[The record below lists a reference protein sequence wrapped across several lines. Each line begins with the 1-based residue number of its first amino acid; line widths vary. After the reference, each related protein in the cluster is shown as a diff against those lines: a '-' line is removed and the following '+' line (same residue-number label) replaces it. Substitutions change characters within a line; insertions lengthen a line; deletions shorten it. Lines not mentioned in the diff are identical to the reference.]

1 MRGSKLMLAAAAAF
15 AMAQASTASL
25 PTNWDGMVEV
35 KAQKLA
41 AVYLL
46 PNADFRAY
54 TQVMLD
60 PSEVAVQKNWEQNY
74 NAQTIGLENRVTDS
88 DVQQGIAEAEA
99 GLNKIFAKTFTK
111 EGYQIVTAPGPN
123 VARVSVAVLD
133 LTVTAPDV
141 GTGFGMNY
149 AVDAG
154 EATLVVEVRDSVTNQ
169 LLGRGLDRR
178 VAGADE
184 GDGFPRNAVTN
195 RDDFMQLFQTWAT
208 IAAKG
213 LSELRASSPVNTDGI
228 RKQ

>member
-1 MRGSKLMLAAAAAF
+1 MRGIKLMVAAAALAV
-15 AMAQASTASL
+15 APVSASDL
-25 PTNWDGMVEV
+25 PTNWDGLVEV
-35 KAQKLA
+35 KAHQLA
-41 AVYLL
+41 AVYLR
-46 PNADFRAY
+46 PDANFSAY

-60 PSEVAVQKNWEQNY
+60 PSEVAFQKDWAQNY
-74 NAQTIGLENRVTDS
+74 NAQTITLTNRVTS
-88 DVQQGIAEAEA
+88 QDVQQDIAMAQA

-123 VARVSVAVLD
+123 VARVTVAILD
-133 LTVTAPDV
+133 LSITAPDV
-141 GTGFGMNY
+141 GTDFGENF

-154 EATLVVEVRDSVTNQ
+154 EATLVVEVRDSMTNQ

-178 VAGADE
+178 AAGTDE

-195 RDDFMQLFQTWAT
+195 RDDFAQLFQTWAT

-213 LSELRASSPVNTDGI
+213 LSELRASSPVDTAGI